1 MRAVIFTGGDF
12 FPDRLNGSYR
22 PSDGDLVIAADAGLR
37 ACRAMGIVPDLLLG
51 DFDSLE
57 EPPADLRAG
66 VGILRVPAEKDDTDT
81 QLAASVAVER
91 GATEVL
97 IFGGFGGRPD
107 HTLANLAVLE
117 DLARRGLSAL
127 LDSGRARA
135 RFLIHGRVEIP
146 REDRFRYLSLLPAGT
161 RSTGVSLSGVKYP
174 LTNAT
179 LYRRRAGFSVSNEI
193 TAPSAALSLR
203 SGPLWIL
210 ETGD

>member
-1 MRAVIFTGGDF
+1 MSHCIIIAGMYRGEEK
-12 FPDRLNGSYR
+12 DRFLKKQ
-22 PSDGDLVIAADAGLR
+22 PGDLLLCADSGYAAAVRYG
-37 ACRAMGIVPDLLLG
+37 MEPDMTLG
-51 DFDSLE
+51 DFDSMDE
-57 EPPADLRAG
+57 KETGSSLRIRFP
-66 VGILRVPAEKDDTDT
+66 VKKDDTD
-81 QLAASVAVER
+81 LRLCMKEGWKR
-91 GATEVL
+91 GYREFR
-97 IFGGFGGRPD
+97 IGGGLGGRFD